1 MDRFAPSRR
10 RPHALKVAA
19 PAFDLTPLRCS
30 FTPFMGMCRRGR
42 LARSA
47 GVVREG
53 GTLTFR
59 FHRSGD
65 HSMKRMLALA
75 LALAGAVSL
84 SACQTPQQTNAL
96 AGGALGG
103 GAGALIGS
111 AVSGGSAGGTLA
123 GAAIGAA
130 SGAMI
135 GAAAT
140 PQPTGNCAR
149 WGYDYNGNHVCVA
162 YY

>member
-1 MDRFAPSRR
+1 
-10 RPHALKVAA
+10 
-19 PAFDLTPLRCS
+19 
-30 FTPFMGMCRRGR
+30 
-42 LARSA
+42 
-47 GVVREG
+47 
-53 GTLTFR
+53 
-59 FHRSGD
+59 
-65 HSMKRMLALA
+65 MKRMLAVS

-84 SACQTPQQTNAL
+84 SACQTPQQQNAL
-96 AGGALGG
+96 VGGALGG
-103 GAGALIGS
+103 GTGALIGS

-140 PQPTGNCAR
+140 PQPVGNCAR
-149 WGYDYNGNHVCVA
+149 WGYDYNGNRVCVA